1 MSYILVY
8 YVMLVGSWGFSSNKG
23 VFAATSIE
31 NRKVLDVECR
41 NILKAAC
48 KKRNDFQKKDPS
60 AYAQWQNLQICKI
73 NDNCTA
79 RRMEAK
85 GAKRVFL
92 RSTLFFISINSISIP
107 SLKKP

>member
-1 MSYILVY
+1 
-8 YVMLVGSWGFSSNKG
+8 MLVGSWGFSSNKG

-73 NDNCTA
+73 MITVLLEEW
-79 RRMEAK
+79 RRK
-85 GAKRVFL
+85 VQNVF
-92 RSTLFFISINSISIP
+92 F
-107 SLKKP
+107 